1 MRTMVRVNLIVLYLA
16 RNFPGQEAKKYTPYL
31 SPVPGFSMKILFDP
45 KFYLIKLENKFSLRN
60 PHCIRLERQ

>member
-31 SPVPGFSMKILFDP
+31 SPVPGFF
-45 KFYLIKLENKFSLRN
+45 
-60 PHCIRLERQ
+60 